1 MLSKETD
8 QLQDVQHRVELAR
21 RLFVAHG
28 EFIYSVIRHIAFN
41 NNESIEDLF
50 HDVFL
55 FFVAKPV
62 PDDVLNI
69 RGYLYKVVL
78 DKVRDWQR
86 SRIRYQMKIRHYN
99 EMKSKQL
106 RISNKKETDYSENV
120 QKIFSLIEKHLSKTE
135 GRAITLRYKKQYAI
149 EEVAK
154 EMNIKPRSASR
165 YISVGLKKIRGL
177 LNIQE
182 RANHEEEK

>member
-28 EFIYSVIRHIAFN
+28 EFIYSVIRHIAS

-62 PDDVLNI
+62 PDDVLNMQ
-69 RGYLYKVVL
+69 GYLYKVVL

-86 SRIRYQMKIRHYN
+86 SHIRYETKIRHYT
-99 EMKSKQL
+99 EIKSKQL
-106 RISNKKETDYSENV
+106 DTSNKEADFSEDV
-120 QKIFSLIEKHLSKTE
+120 QKIFSLIENHLSKTE
-135 GRAITLRYKKQYAI
+135 GRAIALRYKKQYAI
-149 EEVAK
+149 EDVAK

-165 YISVGLKKIRGL
+165 YISVGLKKIRSL

-182 RANHEEEK
+182 RADNEEDK

>member
-1 MLSKETD
+1 VLSKEPD
-8 QLQDVQHRVELAR
+8 QPQDVQHRVELAR
-21 RLFVAHG
+21 RLFAAHG
-28 EFIYSVIRHIAFN
+28 EFIYSVIRYIVS
-41 NNESIEDLF
+41 NNEYIDDLF

-86 SRIRYQMKIRHYN
+86 SHVRYQVKIRRYN
-99 EMKSKQL
+99 EIKLNQSGT
-106 RISNKKETDYSENV
+106 SDKEIDLAENT
-120 QKIFSLIEKHLSKTE
+120 QKIFSLIENHLSKTE
-135 GRAITLRYKKQYAI
+135 GRAITLRYKKQYAL

-154 EMNIKPRSASR
+154 EMNIKPRSVSR
-165 YISVGLKKIRGL
+165 YISVGLTKIRSL
-177 LNIQE
+177 LNRQE
-182 RANHEEEK
+182 RADHEEGK

>member
-28 EFIYSVIRHIAFN
+28 EFIYSVIRYFTS
-41 NNESIEDLF
+41 NNEYIDDLF

-86 SRIRYQMKIRHYN
+86 SHIRYQVKIRRYN
-99 EMKSKQL
+99 EIKSKQ
-106 RISNKKETDYSENV
+106 SGTSDKEVDLSENV
-120 QKIFSLIEKHLSKTE
+120 QKIFSLIENHLSKTE
-135 GRAITLRYKKQYAI
+135 GRAIALRYKKQYAI

-165 YISVGLKKIRGL
+165 YISVGLKKIRSL

-182 RANHEEEK
+182 RADHEEGK

>member
-1 MLSKETD
+1 MFSKETD

-21 RLFVAHG
+21 RLFVAQG
-28 EFIYSVIRHIAFN
+28 EFIYSVIRYVSS
-41 NNESIEDLF
+41 NNEYIDDLF

-55 FFVAKPV
+55 FFVAKPI

-86 SRIRYQMKIRHYN
+86 SHIRYETKIRHYT
-99 EMKSKQL
+99 EIKSKQL
-106 RISNKKETDYSENV
+106 GTSNKEADSSENV

-135 GRAITLRYKKQYAI
+135 GRAISLRYKKQYAI

-165 YISVGLKKIRGL
+165 YISVGLKKIRSL
-177 LNIQE
+177 LNMQE
-182 RANHEEEK
+182 RADHEEGK